1 MVEKKLIEM
10 NHKLKQKLKKLP
22 KGPGV
27 YFFRDNTGKV
37 LYVGKADSLK
47 KRVGSY
53 FRQNYHDYKTKKM
66 VSLVSQIDWQ
76 KTDSGFEALILE
88 AELIKRYRPPYNVRL
103 RDDKSYLYLG
113 IAWTE
118 DFPRV
123 FYARRPDLSN
133 KKFRYFGP
141 FPSSYVLKEAVK
153 ILRRIFPFR
162 TCNVIPKKIC
172 LWGHL
177 GRCAAPCEGKISKTE
192 YRQIISQLMMFLR
205 GRKKD
210 LIKKYKKQMKAEAKS
225 KNFEQAAILRDR
237 INYLENLGLMLKS
250 DAILK
255 GEQKIPHRIECYDI
269 SNLPAGRQVSQ
280 ATGSMVVFTDGER
293 DSDQYRHFTIKTVR
307 GISDTAML
315 AEVLRRRFKHTE
327 WLLPNLIIIDGGRPQ
342 INVANKVVVEEMGFS
357 IPIMSIAKGPKRKK
371 IDLYFVGPKI
381 LTDKKLIVRIRD
393 EAHRFAHRLHS
404 ILRRKKVIGR

>member
-1 MVEKKLIEM
+1 MDKKIRNQLR
-10 NHKLKQKLKKLP
+10 KLP

-27 YFFRDNTGKV
+27 YFFLDKHRKV
-37 LYVGKADSLK
+37 LYVGKAESLR
-47 KRVGSY
+47 KRVKSY
-53 FRQNYHDYKTKKM
+53 WQKNHRDYKIRK
-66 VSLVSQIDWQ
+66 LVGLISKIDWQ

-88 AELIKRYRPPYNVRL
+88 AEMIKRYRPPFNVRL

-113 IAWTE
+113 ITWSE

-141 FPSSYVLKEAVK
+141 FPASYVLKEAVR

-162 TCNVIPKKIC
+162 TCRILPKKIC

-177 GRCAAPCEGKISKTE
+177 GRCLAPCEGKVSKTE
-192 YRQIISQLMMFLR
+192 YRKMIGQLMTFLK
-205 GRKKD
+205 GGKKD
-210 LIKKYKKQMKAEAKS
+210 LIKKYRKQMKVEAKR
-225 KNFEQAAILRDR
+225 KNFEEAAILRDR
-237 INYLENLGLMLKS
+237 IYYLENLAILLKS
-250 DAILK
+250 DVILK
-255 GEQKIPHRIECYDI
+255 GETKIPLRIECFDI
-269 SNLPAGRQVSQ
+269 SHISGQE
-280 ATGSMVVFTDGER
+280 ATGSMVVFTEGGKDT
-293 DSDQYRHFTIKTVR
+293 DQYRHFSIKTVR

-315 AEVLRRRFKHTE
+315 AEVLRRRLKHTE

-342 INVANKVVVEEMGFS
+342 LNVANKVVMGERGFS

-371 IDLYFVGPKI
+371 TDLYFAGPKI
-381 LTDKKLIVRIRD
+381 LTDKRLITRIRD